1 MEVEGGVEWTHEL
14 LVDGV
19 CEHGHAPGH
28 VHHGEV
34 AHEGHG
40 GHGAGAAAADLVLQ
54 QVGGVE
60 LETGGHAHV
69 IDANEATSG
78 ERNIGLGFNLHVCLL
93 NLWFLHKLA
102 ENWNHSET

>member
-1 MEVEGGVEWTHEL
+1 MEAQGRVECSQNL

-19 CEHGHAPGH
+19 GEHSHAAGH
-28 VHHGEV
+28 VHQGEV

-78 ERNIGLGFNLHVCLL
+78 ERNIGLGFNLHDC
-93 NLWFLHKLA
+93 
-102 ENWNHSET
+102 

>member
-34 AHEGHG
+34 ADESHG
-40 GHGAGAAAADLVLQ
+40 GHGAGAAAPDLVLQ

-69 IDANEATSG
+69 MPMKPHPENET
-78 ERNIGLGFNLHVCLL
+78 
-93 NLWFLHKLA
+93 LA
-102 ENWNHSET
+102 LVSISMTAEYLVFT

>member
-34 AHEGHG
+34 ADESHG
-40 GHGAGAAAADLVLQ
+40 GHGAGAAAPDLVLQ
-54 QVGGVE
+54 QVGGVA

-69 IDANEATSG
+69 IDANKSAAG
-78 ERNIGLGFNLHVCLL
+78 ERYIGWRLGVHASFVG
-93 NLWFLHKLA
+93 
-102 ENWNHSET
+102 SDV